1 VPDATNDWQST
12 RQADVSIRRYQSSD
26 QPAVSRLH
34 RAGLQQMAADLGAG
48 PWDADLD
55 DIEAAYLDGGEFL
68 VGVRGDEVVA
78 MGALRRVT
86 EATADVKRLRVR
98 EELQGRGVQAPVVPL
113 FTLKNVDIVS
123 QRVGN
128 YQYNPQW
135 HVLVDQL
142 WVR

>member
-1 VPDATNDWQST
+1 
-12 RQADVSIRRYQSSD
+12 
-26 QPAVSRLH
+26 
-34 RAGLQQMAADLGAG
+34 MAADLGAG

-98 EELQGRGVQAPVVPL
+98 EELQGRGVGEAIARALERRARELRFRRLTADTTAKQVPA
-113 FTLKNVDIVS
+113 
-123 QRVGN
+123 QRLLGKLGFHEVARK
-128 YQYNPQW
+128 
-135 HVLVDQL
+135 D
-142 WVR
+142 VRGLEVIYYERELS